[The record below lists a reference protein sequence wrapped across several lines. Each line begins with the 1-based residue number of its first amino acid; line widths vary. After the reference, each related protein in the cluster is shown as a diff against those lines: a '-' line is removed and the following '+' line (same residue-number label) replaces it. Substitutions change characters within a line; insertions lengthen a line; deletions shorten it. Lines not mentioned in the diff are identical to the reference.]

1 MIRRPPRSTRTD
13 TLFLYT
19 TLCRSVSPVAIL
31 TQDLHFYPTGWRTE
45 SHSLN
50 SLLRYI
56 AFIVISQE
64 LQPPEVPMSAV
75 PDEDTC
81 TRAAAGTPSLEMD
94 FLQSVFAE
102 LSGLRGR
109 APGAAAEWTDIGS
122 AACWGKGVQAGGIS
136 VVTGQFNKKKI

>member
-75 PDEDTC
+75 PDEDPC
-81 TRAAAGTPSLEMD
+81 PRAAAGPPSLELA

-102 LSGLRGR
+102 LSGLRGSAPGHAADGTAAEDR
-109 APGAAAEWTDIGS
+109 APGTDS
-122 AACWGKGVQAGGIS
+122 PAPDLRSEKHQYELPS
-136 VVTGQFNKKKI
+136 L

>member
-1 MIRRPPRSTRTD
+1 MLPSNGGRRSPGLSCASVHE
-13 TLFLYT
+13 L
-19 TLCRSVSPVAIL
+19 VSPVAIL
-31 TQDLHFYPTGWRTE
+31 TQDLHFYPTGGRTE

-75 PDEDTC
+75 PDEDPC
-81 TRAAAGTPSLEMD
+81 PRAAAGPPSLELA

-109 APGAAAEWTDIGS
+109 APGDAADGTAAEDRAPGTDS
-122 AACWGKGVQAGGIS
+122 S
-136 VVTGQFNKKKI
+136 SEEHTLSFTGPGHAS

>member
-75 PDEDTC
+75 PDEDPC
-81 TRAAAGTPSLEMD
+81 PRAAAGPPSLELA

-102 LSGLRGR
+102 LSGLRR
-109 APGAAAEWTDIGS
+109 SEEHTS
-122 AACWGKGVQAGGIS
+122 ELQSLMRIS
-136 VVTGQFNKKKI
+136 YAVFCLKKKTENNYRIVEK